1 MNEDKSIHTYAR
13 VCVKSE
19 TTFYSIA
26 ILLFIIYTL
35 KIIIARLANFTTG
48 IKIKSLPCPCHE
60 GVCGI
65 RHVVPLVLTPA
76 LDGGEWLI

>member
-1 MNEDKSIHTYAR
+1 MNEDKSIHTFAR

-26 ILLFIIYTL
+26 ICLFVIYTL

-48 IKIKSLPCPCHE
+48 IQIKVFPVHAME
-60 GVCGI
+60 AYVG
-65 RHVVPLVLTPA
+65 
-76 LDGGEWLI
+76 LDM